1 MTTAE
6 KLVSLRGGKSREE
19 VAKSVGV
26 SLSAIAMYE
35 SGARIPRDEI
45 KVKLAD
51 YFGTSVQSL
60 FFDEDGRGSCPVR
73 KEQAIERTCFS

>member
-6 KLVSLRGGKSREE
+6 KLVFARGKRSRDE
-19 VAKSVGV
+19 VAKAVGV

-35 SGARIPRDEI
+35 SGARVPRDEI

-60 FFDEDGRGSCPVR
+60 FFDENVTICV
-73 KEQAIERTCFS
+73 